1 MRKVFFNQC
10 NHHSLYKKPV
20 KTFFFSSLSSLRL
33 KKFSLLLKKWEK
45 KCFRKPLSITHQRM
59 RKSEK
64 GQRFPRDTY
73 YSNEYYYFLIKLL
86 PRAILATDHVRT
98 SSSAAS
104 SSLLLR
110 TSEVQMRRNY
120 ILVSMMISP
129 LNRDKRSAERTE
141 EISAFCICL

>member
-20 KTFFFSSLSSLRL
+20 KTFFLPWVPWGS
-33 KKFSLLLKKWEK
+33 KSLLFYSRNGRKNA
-45 KCFRKPLSITHQRM
+45 FRKPLSITHQRM

>member
-20 KTFFFSSLSSLRL
+20 KTFFLPWVPWGSKSLFFYSRNGR
-33 KKFSLLLKKWEK
+33 KNA
-45 KCFRKPLSITHQRM
+45 FRKPLSITHQRM

-98 SSSAAS
+98 SSSAS